1 MPARAPKAL
10 PFSYFHLSQPRP
22 APLLRA
28 GQLLALLL
36 TGAAYWALAYATPR
50 AHFSRLL
57 LLFAVAGAAYAWL
70 LHTRLPLR
78 WGLGAALLFRLLWL
92 PATPALSDDFYRFRW
107 DGLLVSHGHNPF
119 AETPQQLLAS
129 LPADSAALPL
139 AELRRLLPHLNSPA
153 YFSVYPPVCQAL
165 YGGAVRVF
173 PTSQTG
179 FLLVVRG
186 ALLLADA
193 GAAALLLWLLP
204 LAGWPARRALA
215 YLLHPLVVVE
225 VIGNV
230 HMEGVVVCFLLLTG
244 ALLVRRR
251 TRLAAGALALAV
263 ATKLLPLLA
272 LPLLARQLGR
282 RRFRW
287 FLGVLAGSLGLL
299 FLPLLSW
306 RLLLH
311 FGLSLDLYFQSFEFN
326 ASVFY
331 LLLALGKWLTG
342 HDLVGGL
349 GPLVGAGA
357 IYLAFRLAR
366 GAGRPRLAAVPQL
379 VLLTLSGYFALATIV
394 HPWYLVPLVAL
405 SCFSPLRYARGW
417 AGLVVLSYAAYRT
430 SAYTES
436 GLLLALEYGV
446 VLAWA
451 TSEYYAGHWKLPGPT
466 ARHPRPDARAR

>member
-1 MPARAPKAL
+1 MLNTQSIFYNL
-10 PFSYFHLSQPRP
+10 PSCPRP
-22 APLLRA
+22 TPLLRA
-28 GQLLALLL
+28 SQLLALLL

-50 AHFSRLL
+50 AHFTQLMLL
-57 LLFAVAGAAYAWL
+57 IAVAGAAYAWL

-78 WGLGAALLFRLLWL
+78 WGLGAALAFRLLWL

-119 AETPQQLLAS
+119 AETPAQLLQHP
-129 LPADSAALPL
+129 PADSAALPL
-139 AELRRLLPHLNSPA
+139 RTLRELLPHLNSPR

-165 YGGAVRVF
+165 YGAAAGLF
-173 PTSQTG
+173 PASSTG

-215 YLLHPLVVVE
+215 YLLHPLAIVE
-225 VIGNV
+225 VAGNV
-230 HMEGVVVCFLLLTG
+230 HMEGVVVFFLLLTG

-263 ATKLLPLLA
+263 ASKLLPLLA
-272 LPLLARQLGR
+272 LPLLARQLRR

-299 FLPLLSW
+299 FLPFLSW
-306 RLLLH
+306 SLLLH
-311 FGLSLDLYFQSFEFN
+311 IGLSLDLYFQSFEFN

-331 LLLALGKWLTG
+331 VLRALGQWLMG
-342 HDLVGGL
+342 YDLVGGL
-349 GPLVGAGA
+349 GPLLGVGA
-357 IYLAFRLAR
+357 IYLAFWLAR
-366 GAGRPRLAAVPQL
+366 GVGLAAVPQR
-379 VLLTLSGYFALATIV
+379 LLFTLSGYFALATIV

-405 SCFSPLRYARGW
+405 GCFSPWRYARVW
-417 AGLVVLSYAAYRT
+417 AGLAVLSYSAYRT
-430 SAYTES
+430 TAYTES
-436 GLLLALEYGV
+436 PWLIALEYGG

-451 TSEYYAGHWKLPGPT
+451 AWEYYRGRPAGG
-466 ARHPRPDARAR
+466 

>member
-1 MPARAPKAL
+1 MPKA
-10 PFSYFHLSQPRP
+10 PASSHFPLSPP
-22 APLLRA
+22 HPPPLLRA
-28 GQLLALLL
+28 SQLLALLL

-50 AHFSRLL
+50 AHCTQLL
-57 LLFAVAGAAYAWL
+57 LLFAVAGTAYAWL

-78 WGLGAALLFRLLWL
+78 WGLGAALVFRLLWL

-107 DGLLVSHGHNPF
+107 DGLLVSDGHNPF
-119 AETPQQLLAS
+119 AETPQQLLQHP
-129 LPADSAALPL
+129 PADSAALPMT
-139 AELRRLLPHLNSPA
+139 ELRRLRPRLNSPR
-153 YFSVYPPVCQAL
+153 YFSVYPPVCQGL
-165 YGGAVRVF
+165 YGVAAGLF
-173 PTSQTG
+173 PDSQTG
-179 FLLVVRG
+179 FLFVVRL

-215 YLLHPLVVVE
+215 YLLHPLAIVE
-225 VIGNV
+225 VAGNV
-230 HMEGVVVCFLLLTG
+230 HMEGVAVFFLLLTG

-299 FLPLLSW
+299 FLPFVSW
-306 RLLLH
+306 SLLLH
-311 FGLSLDLYFQSFEFN
+311 IGLSLDLYFQSFEFN

-331 LLLALGKWLTG
+331 LLRALGQWLTG

-349 GPLVGAGA
+349 GPLLGAGA

-366 GAGRPRLAAVPQL
+366 GVGRPRLAAVPHWL
-379 VLLTLSGYFALATIV
+379 LLTLSGYFALATIV

-405 SCFSPLRYARGW
+405 SCFSPLRYARVW
-417 AGLVVLSYAAYRT
+417 AGLAVLSYSAYRT
-430 SAYTES
+430 TTYTES
-436 GLLLALEYGV
+436 GWLIGLEYGGT
-446 VLAWA
+446 LAWA
-451 TSEYYAGHWKLPGPT
+451 AWEYRRGRAAGAVGRVRQGQET
-466 ARHPRPDARAR
+466 G

>member
-1 MPARAPKAL
+1 MI
-10 PFSYFHLSQPRP
+10 
-22 APLLRA
+22 
-28 GQLLALLL
+28 
-36 TGAAYWALAYATPR
+36 
-50 AHFSRLL
+50 
-57 LLFAVAGAAYAWL
+57 AGAAYAWL

-92 PATPALSDDFYRFRW
+92 PATPALSDDFYHFRW

-119 AETPQQLLAS
+119 AETPAQLLEHP
-129 LPADSAALPL
+129 PADPAALPMR
-139 AELRRLLPHLNSPA
+139 ELRRLRPRLNSPR

-165 YGGAVRVF
+165 YGAAAGLF
-173 PTSQTG
+173 PDSQTG
-179 FLLVVRG
+179 FLLVVRL

-204 LAGWPARRALA
+204 WAGWPARRALA
-215 YLLHPLVVVE
+215 YLLHPLAIVE
-225 VIGNV
+225 VAGNV
-230 HMEGVVVCFLLLTG
+230 HMEGVVVFFLLLTG

-272 LPLLARQLGR
+272 LPLLALPLLPLLARQLGR

-299 FLPLLSW
+299 FLPFVSW
-306 RLLLH
+306 SLLLH
-311 FGLSLDLYFQSFEFN
+311 IGLSLDLYFQSFEFN

-331 LLLALGKWLTG
+331 LLRALGQWLTG

-349 GPLVGAGA
+349 GPLLGAGA

-366 GAGRPRLAAVPQL
+366 GVGRPRLAAVPQL
-379 VLLTLSGYFALATIV
+379 LLLTLSGYFALATIV

-405 SCFSPLRYARGW
+405 SCFSPLRYARVW
-417 AGLVVLSYAAYRT
+417 AGLAVLSYSAYRT
-430 SAYTES
+430 TAYSES
-436 GLLLALEYGV
+436 GGLIALEYGG

-451 TSEYYAGHWKLPGPT
+451 AWEYCQGKPVLAVG
-466 ARHPRPDARAR
+466 RVR

>member
-1 MPARAPKAL
+1 MPTPS
-10 PFSYFHLSQPRP
+10 PTPW
-22 APLLRA
+22 LRA
-28 GQLLALLL
+28 SQLLALLL
-36 TGAAYWALAYATPR
+36 TGAAYWGLAYATPR
-50 AHFSRLL
+50 PQFGQLVG
-57 LLFAVAGAAYAWL
+57 LFAVAGAAYAWL

-107 DGLLVSHGHNPF
+107 DGLLVSHGRNPF
-119 AETPQQLLAS
+119 AETPRQLLAAS
-129 LPADSAALPL
+129 PADAAARPL
-139 AELRRLLPHLNSPA
+139 AELRGLLPRLNSPA

-165 YGGAVRVF
+165 YGAAAWAF
-173 PTSQTG
+173 PASQTG
-179 FLLVVRG
+179 FLVVVRG

-225 VIGNV
+225 VMGNV

-299 FLPLLSW
+299 FLPFVSG

-311 FGLSLDLYFQSFEFN
+311 LGLSLSLYFQSFEFN

-331 LLLALGKWLTG
+331 LLRGLGKWLTG
-342 HDLVGGL
+342 VDLVGGL
-349 GPLVGAGA
+349 GPLLGAGA
-357 IYLAFRLAR
+357 LYLAFWLAR
-366 GAGRPRLAAVPQL
+366 GAGRPRLAAVPQRL
-379 VLLTLSGYFALATIV
+379 LLTLGGYFALATIV

-405 SCFSPLRYARGW
+405 SCFSPLRFARGW
-417 AGLVVLSYAAYRT
+417 GGLVVLSYSAYRT
-430 SAYTES
+430 AAYAENL
-436 GLLLALEYGV
+436 GLVALEYGV
-446 VLAWA
+446 VLAWFLV
-451 TSEYYAGHWKLPGPT
+451 EWH
-466 ARHPRPDARAR
+466 RQRASQPIVSQ

>member
-1 MPARAPKAL
+1 
-10 PFSYFHLSQPRP
+10 
-22 APLLRA
+22 LL
-28 GQLLALLL
+28 GLL
-36 TGAAYWALAYATPR
+36 
-50 AHFSRLL
+50 
-57 LLFAVAGAAYAWL
+57 AVAGAAYVWL
-70 LHTRLPLR
+70 LRTRLPLR
-78 WGLGAALLFRLLWL
+78 WGLGAALVFRLLWL

-129 LPADSAALPL
+129 PPADSATLPMP
-139 AELRRLLPHLNSPA
+139 ELRRLLPQLNSPA

-165 YGGAVRVF
+165 YGAAAWLF

-179 FLLVVRG
+179 FLLVVRL

-225 VIGNV
+225 IAGNV
-230 HMEGVVVCFLLLTG
+230 HMEGVVVGFLLLAG

-251 TRLAAGALALAV
+251 LRLAAGALALAV

-272 LPLLARQLGR
+272 LPLLARRLSWR
-282 RRFRW
+282 RLRQFM
-287 FLGVLAGSLGLL
+287 GVLAGALGLL
-299 FLPLLSW
+299 FLSFLSW

-311 FGLSLDLYFQSFEFN
+311 MGLSLDLYFQSFEFN

-331 LLLALGKWLTG
+331 VLLALGNWLAG
-342 HDLVGGL
+342 YDLVGVL
-349 GPLVGAGA
+349 GPLLG
-357 IYLAFRLAR
+357 LAAASLCCWLAR
-366 GAGRPRLAAVPQL
+366 RAGRPTLAALPHWL
-379 VLLTLSGYFALATIV
+379 LLTLSGYFALATIV

-405 SCFSPLRYARGW
+405 SCFSPLRYARVW
-417 AGLVVLSYAAYRT
+417 AGLAVLSYSAYRT
-430 SAYTES
+430 PAYTES
-436 GLLLALEYGV
+436 GLLLTLEYGV

-451 TSEYYAGHWKLPGPT
+451 VGEYYLGHWQPLSTRAASLPAGASEPSPGPS
-466 ARHPRPDARAR
+466 PRRAG

>member
-1 MPARAPKAL
+1 MPT
-10 PFSYFHLSQPRP
+10 SSIP
-22 APLLRA
+22 APWLRA
-28 GQLLALLL
+28 GQLVALLL
-36 TGAAYWALAYATPR
+36 SGAAYWGLAYATPR
-50 AHFSRLL
+50 PHFGQLL
-57 LLFAVAGAAYAWL
+57 GLFAGAGAAYAWL

-92 PATPALSDDFYRFRW
+92 PATPALSNDFYRFRW

-119 AETPQQLLAS
+119 AETPRQLLGS

-139 AELRRLLPHLNSPA
+139 AELRRLLPLLNSPA

-165 YGGAVRVF
+165 YGAAAKAF

-179 FLLVVRG
+179 FLVVVRG

-193 GAAALLLWLLP
+193 GAAGLLLWLLP

-225 VIGNV
+225 VMGNV

-272 LPLLARQLGR
+272 LPLLARRLG

-299 FLPLLSW
+299 FLPFLSW
-306 RLLLH
+306 TLLLH
-311 FGLSLDLYFQSFEFN
+311 IGLSLDLYFQSFEFN

-331 LLLALGKWLTG
+331 LLLTLGKWLTG
-342 HDLVGGL
+342 YDLVGGL
-349 GPLVGAGA
+349 GPLLGAGA
-357 IYLAFRLAR
+357 MYLAFRLAR
-366 GAGRPRLAAVPQL
+366 GLGRPRLAAMPQL
-379 VLLTLSGYFALATIV
+379 LLLTLSGYFALATIV

-405 SCFSPLRYARGW
+405 SCFSPLRYARVW
-417 AGLVVLSYAAYRT
+417 AGLAVLSYSAYRT

-436 GLLLALEYGV
+436 GLLLTLEYGV

-451 TSEYYAGHWKLPGPT
+451 AGEYYAGRCQLTSTTSRRPT
-466 ARHPRPDARAR
+466 PDARAK

>member
-1 MPARAPKAL
+1 MPT
-10 PFSYFHLSQPRP
+10 LSSSSPW
-22 APLLRA
+22 LRA
-28 GQLLALLL
+28 GQLVALLL
-36 TGAAYWALAYATPR
+36 SGAVYWGLAYATPR
-50 AHFSRLL
+50 PHFGQLL
-57 LLFAVAGAAYAWL
+57 GLFAVAGAAYAWL

-92 PATPALSDDFYRFRW
+92 PATPALSNDFYRFRW

-119 AETPQQLLAS
+119 AETPRQLLGPP
-129 LPADSAALPL
+129 PADSAALPL
-139 AELRRLLPHLNSPA
+139 TELRRLLPELNSPA
-153 YFSVYPPVCQAL
+153 YFSLYPPVCQAL
-165 YGGAVRVF
+165 YGAAAKAF

-179 FLLVVRG
+179 FLVVVRL

-193 GAAALLLWLLP
+193 GASGLLLWLLP
-204 LAGWPARRALA
+204 LAGWPARRTLA

-225 VIGNV
+225 VMGNV

-272 LPLLARQLGR
+272 LPLLARQLGQ

-287 FLGVLAGSLGLL
+287 FLVVLAGSLGVL
-299 FLPLLSW
+299 FLPFLSW
-306 RLLLH
+306 TLLLH
-311 FGLSLDLYFQSFEFN
+311 IGLSLDLYFQSFEFN

-331 LLLALGKWLTG
+331 VLLELGKWLTG

-349 GPLVGAGA
+349 GPLLGAGA
-357 IYLAFRLAR
+357 MYMAFRLAQR
-366 GAGRPRLAAVPQL
+366 AGRPRLAAVPQL
-379 VLLTLSGYFALATIV
+379 LLLTLSGYFALATIV

-405 SCFSPLRYARGW
+405 SCFSPLRYARVW
-417 AGLVVLSYAAYRT
+417 AGLAVLSYSAYRT
-430 SAYTES
+430 PAYTES
-436 GLLLALEYGV
+436 ALLLTLEYGI

-451 TSEYYAGHWKLPGPT
+451 AGEYYAGHCKLPGT
-466 ARHPRPDARAR
+466 TSRRPPPGARAR